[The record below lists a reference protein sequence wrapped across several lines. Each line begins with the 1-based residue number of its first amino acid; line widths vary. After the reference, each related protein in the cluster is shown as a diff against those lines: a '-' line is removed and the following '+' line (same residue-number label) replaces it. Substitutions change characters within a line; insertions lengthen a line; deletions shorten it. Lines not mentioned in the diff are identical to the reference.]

1 MEGSKD
7 LERGNMSW
15 FSASVEGSATI
26 RAQARAF
33 IAAFVQRIEAGLL
46 RGTARWRSNYAVT
59 RADADGLKFRAANWW
74 TAMNVGLNQVELI
87 VASDGRVRY
96 GIRYPRW
103 AGYGL
108 ALCGGLGVVLI
119 AFLLTYDV
127 RGYIVQHPESAF
139 PGLSTDQNIAIAW
152 AMALFW
158 GFAWPWILIAFHKR
172 PLRRLM
178 EQLIAEVDAVAI
190 KGAGTRE

>member
-1 MEGSKD
+1 
-7 LERGNMSW
+7 MSW

-46 RGTARWRSNYAVT
+46 RGTARRRCNYAVT
-59 RADADGLKFRAANWW
+59 RAGADGLGFRAVNWW
-74 TAMNVGLNQVELI
+74 TALNVGLNEVELT
-87 VASDGRVRY
+87 VAPDGRVRY

-103 AGYGL
+103 ANYVV

-119 AFLLTYDV
+119 AFLLIYDV
-127 RGYIVQHPESAF
+127 RGYIIQHPESAF
-139 PGLSTDQNIAIAW
+139 PALSTDQNVAIAW

-158 GFAWPWILIAFHKR
+158 GFAWPWILIALHKR

-178 EQLIAEVDAVAI
+178 EQLITEVDAAAI
-190 KGAGTRE
+190 QGAGTRE

>member
-1 MEGSKD
+1 M
-7 LERGNMSW
+7 W
-15 FSASVEGSATI
+15 FSPSVEGSATI

-46 RGTARWRSNYAVT
+46 RGTARWRSKYVVT
-59 RADADGLKFRAANWW
+59 RAGADGLGFRAANWW
-74 TAMNVGLNQVELI
+74 TAMNVGLNQVELT
-87 VASDGRVRY
+87 VASDGQVRY

-103 AGYGL
+103 AGYAV
-108 ALCGGLGVVLI
+108 ALSGVLGIVLI
-119 AFLLTYDV
+119 AFLLIFDA
-127 RGYIVQHPESAF
+127 RAYIVQHPESAF
-139 PGLSTDQNIAIAW
+139 PGLSTDQNVAIGW
-152 AMALFW
+152 TMALFW